1 MLDYLGYLASTIVLI
16 SLLMSSVK
24 KLRWINLFGSI
35 TFATYGFLIGSIPV
49 GLLNISTALINIYYL
64 YKIYSSKEIFTI
76 LPVDQKD
83 AFMNYFLQFHTRDIE
98 NFFPTFRKED
108 LNGAVMFYY
117 ARNGV
122 PAGLFIGK
130 ESEKEILDIELD
142 YVTPVYRD
150 FKIGDYL
157 YQDQKNL
164 FLNKG
169 YKTLQSVTTNPKHIN
184 YLVKMGFKNTKDNV
198 YTLELK

>member
-1 MLDYLGYLASTIVLI
+1 MLNYLGYLASTIVLI

-24 KLRWINLFGSI
+24 KLRWINLLGSI
-35 TFATYGFLIGSIPV
+35 TFAIYGFLLGSIPV
-49 GLLNISTALINIYYL
+49 GLLNIFTAIINIYYL

-83 AFMNYFLQFHTRDIE
+83 AFMNYFLQFHNRDIE

-108 LNGAVMFYY
+108 LDGTVMFYY

-122 PAGLFIGK
+122 PAGMFIGK
-130 ESEKEILDIELD
+130 EAEKETLEIELD
-142 YVTPVYRD
+142 YVTPTYRD

-169 YKTLQSVTTNPKHIN
+169 YKTLKSVSTNPKHIS
-184 YLVKMGFKNTKDNV
+184 YLVKMGFKNSDNNV